1 MVKKLKG
8 EAAPPSRPVLVLPDF
23 PNTSRSRQKRLSHPK
38 ITPVHLIIPQTVDII
53 ISACQDL
60 SLQTVTEPEFI
71 NIIEDNVNLIKDS
84 VVKTLEDVHIN
95 IITKTPSVSP
105 ACDYNKPAFCLD
117 PPQLDLNP
125 EVKEEPCCKV
135 YRGGDLF
142 DDIKKMKMSWKMI
155 K

>member
-1 MVKKLKG
+1 M
-8 EAAPPSRPVLVLPDF
+8 
-23 PNTSRSRQKRLSHPK
+23 
-38 ITPVHLIIPQTVDII
+38 IIPQTVDII

-71 NIIEDNVNLIKDS
+71 NIIEDNVNLNKDS

-105 ACDYNKPAFCLD
+105 SCDYNKPAFCLD

-125 EVKEEPCCKV
+125 EVKDEPCCKV